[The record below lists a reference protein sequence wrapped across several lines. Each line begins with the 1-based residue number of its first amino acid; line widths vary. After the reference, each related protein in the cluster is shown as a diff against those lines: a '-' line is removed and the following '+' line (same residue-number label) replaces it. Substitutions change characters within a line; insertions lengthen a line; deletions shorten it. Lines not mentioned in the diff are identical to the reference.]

1 MFKIYTNGQKLFN
14 FYIRGDSGVYN
25 FSQVWAMVFYYDRI
39 SVKEGINLE
48 AYEHRDENTL

>member
-1 MFKIYTNGQKLFN
+1 MLKIYTNGQKLFN

-25 FSQVWAMVFYYDRI
+25 FSQVWTMVFYYDRI